1 MPKIRTGLHNVLIFK
16 ASISA
21 NLALVVLVQPFSHEV
36 GQKSMNELPKKEYR
50 MPRNGKKFYFRL
62 SKQAYPE
69 GKK

>member
-1 MPKIRTGLHNVLIFK
+1 MPKIRTRLHNVLIFK

-21 NLALVVLVQPFSHEV
+21 NLALVVLVQTFSHKV
-36 GQKSMNELPKKEYR
+36 GEKSMNELPKKEYR
-50 MPRNGKKFYFRL
+50 MARIGKKFYFRL